1 MEAHTSMPVLY
12 STYIRKIIK
21 SNKNKQVIE
30 IGQLYINHLNLKWVK
45 KYIIVSQLLLAII
58 QIIKISHSQLQR
70 IAPNAV
76 TKNK

>member
-1 MEAHTSMPVLY
+1 MPVLR

-30 IGQLYINHLNLKWVK
+30 IGQLYINHLNLKEVK

-58 QIIKISHSQLQR
+58 QIIKINHSQLQR

-76 TKNK
+76 TTNK